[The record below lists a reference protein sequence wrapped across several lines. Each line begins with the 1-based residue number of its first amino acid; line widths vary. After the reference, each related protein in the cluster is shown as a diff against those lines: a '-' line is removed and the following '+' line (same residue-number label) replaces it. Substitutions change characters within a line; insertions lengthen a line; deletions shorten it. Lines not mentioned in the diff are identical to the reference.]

1 MSHLKIICHR
11 HKDSIQCQN
20 QLRKRFRHPIGY
32 QARVISG
39 FCLTYHLQPTHRN
52 WLYISGVPV
61 LLIRVAHLHRTSSEG
76 AEFCRRKR
84 HRGARAI
91 LTGDSISEACGWK
104 EVFIDPNT
112 RVRLLRLPAMQ
123 GKGSWDASRVSS
135 TLGATCVMYTY
146 NSASIHHAAD
156 SIRSRNQF

>member
-1 MSHLKIICHR
+1 MSRTAENTL
-11 HKDSIQCQN
+11 SSPYW
-20 QLRKRFRHPIGY
+20 LSSPSYFGLLSY
-32 QARVISG
+32 LS
-39 FCLTYHLQPTHRN
+39 LTTDTSN

-61 LLIRVAHLHRTSSEG
+61 LLIRVAQLHRTSSEG

-84 HRGARAI
+84 HRGVRAI

-104 EVFIDPNT
+104 EVIIDPNT

-156 SIRSRNQF
+156 R